1 MRDSYLNLTDKIFT
15 DAELYN
21 LANQCDFD
29 PAYLL
34 EQITKV
40 IEIAGRKELNLY
52 GSPIIEL
59 FDMQGPPDERLIG
72 DHKRWEDMKNALL
85 LAKRNP
91 NELKVIG
98 SGWDGASVEY
108 IINEK
113 LGGVMK
119 YAIVERGAAILEIDA
134 ASEDD
139 DCVYDLYPLGNPE
152 DLYEIEKNMLIYAA
166 ELELALGAQGN
177 VSKSSNCFYVEAN
190 SLERGNLREHFL
202 VKRRGNPSTKDIY
215 YAIDH
220 SEFDTSGFTYEDEK
234 IKFKPTIK
242 NTEILHFILS
252 EVYTL
257 QSVRFAEEEGDKI
270 SIRRDNEDNTDFAL
284 KDINGFTEAT
294 ISDEWDVEIKKDFCA
309 DIIKTNNGIRP
320 TKEYAADYFGKIAFG
335 GTDFILAHFGDEI
348 SDVFE
353 LKNALPFIL
362 ENSDAG
368 KYCID
373 KGIGHVTVKN
383 VIEYFL
389 IMTAITDKAIKNKI
403 QTRPTPM
410 VNIETTFL

>member
-242 NTEILHFILS
+242 NTEILHFILN

-257 QSVRFAEEEGDKI
+257 QSVRFAEEGDGII
-270 SIRRDNEDNTDFAL
+270 SIRRDNEDKPGFKL
-284 KDINGFTEAT
+284 KDI
-294 ISDEWDVEIKKDFCA
+294 DEFAENTVPYGWDYVTNDDFCMDFFVN
-309 DIIKTNNGIRP
+309 DIHL
-320 TKEYAADYFGKIAFG
+320 TKEYAVKRLGEIAFPG
-335 GTDFILAHFGDEI
+335 KNVITIYTGDNEY
-348 SDVFE
+348 DVFTE
-353 LKNALPFIL
+353 RDNSIFLPK
-362 ENSDAG
+362 AG
-368 KYCID
+368 SAAEKYCID
-373 KGIGHVTVKN
+373 KGIEHVTVGST
-383 VIEYFL
+383 VEFLL
-389 IMTAITDKAIKNKI
+389 IMAAITDKWAKDKI
-403 QTRPTPM
+403 PTRPTHT
-410 VNIETTFL
+410 IQI